1 MPKDFENRVALVTG
15 GAGAG
20 IGSHSVRR
28 LANDGASVAVVDI
41 HERRCRTVADEI
53 AKETG
58 ARVLPF
64 PGDIADRERM
74 KAVIAEIE
82 SSLGPVDVLVNNA
95 AENVLAPIRE
105 FAMDDWDRVLDVDL
119 TAAFHLTRILL
130 PGMIERRR
138 GAIVN
143 ISSIAG
149 WLGDANE
156 GREAPYVRL
165 REVRAVRPH
174 AQRRV
179 RRRAVRR
186 ALQRDRTGPH
196 LVEVRRPLRRAVPPR
211 HRENAAAALRQAR
224 RGCRARRVPRVGPL
238 GVHHGRGDQHQRR
251 LVHAAM
257 IAGGAHA

>member
-20 IGSHSVRR
+20 IGSHTVRR
-28 LANDGASVAVVDI
+28 IACDGGAVAVVDI
-41 HERRCRTVADEI
+41 HERRCRSVADEI

-74 KAVIAEIE
+74 TTVIAEIE
-82 SSLGPVDVLVNNA
+82 SSLGSIDVLVNNA

-105 FAMDDWDRVLDVDL
+105 FTMHDWDRVLDVDL
-119 TAAFHLTRILL
+119 TAAFNLTRMLL

-156 GREAPYVRL
+156 GREAPYACAKAALFGLTRSVAFEGGPFGVRCN
-165 REVRAVRPH
+165 AVAPGLIWSKFVARYEEQFKP
-174 AQRRV
+174 
-179 RRRAVRR
+179 
-186 ALQRDRTGPH
+186 DIEKT
-196 LVEVRRPLRRAVPPR
+196 PLRRFGKPEEVA
-211 HRENAAAALRQAR
+211 E
-224 RGCRARRVPRVGPL
+224 
-238 GVHHGRGDQHQRR
+238 
-251 LVHAAM
+251 LVAFLASDRSAF
-257 IAGGAHA
+257 ITGEAINISGGWYMRP

>member
-1 MPKDFENRVALVTG
+1 MTKDFDNRVALVTG

-20 IGSHSVRR
+20 IGSHTVRR
-28 LANDGASVAVVDI
+28 IATDGGAVAIVDI
-41 HERRCRTVADEI
+41 HERRCRSVAEEV

-74 KAVIAEIE
+74 TAVIAEVE

-95 AENVLAPIRE
+95 AENVLAPIRD
-105 FAMDDWDRVLDVDL
+105 FTMSDWDRVLDVDL
-119 TAAFHLTRILL
+119 TAAFHLTRMLL

-156 GREAPYVRL
+156 GREAPYACAKAALFGLTRSVAFEGGPFGVRCN
-165 REVRAVRPH
+165 AVAPGLIWSKFVARYEEQFRP
-174 AQRRV
+174 
-179 RRRAVRR
+179 
-186 ALQRDRTGPH
+186 DIEKT
-196 LVEVRRPLRRAVPPR
+196 PLRRFGKPEEVA
-211 HRENAAAALRQAR
+211 E
-224 RGCRARRVPRVGPL
+224 
-238 GVHHGRGDQHQRR
+238 
-251 LVHAAM
+251 LVAFLASDRSAF
-257 IAGGAHA
+257 ITGEAINISGGWYMRP

>member
-1 MPKDFENRVALVTG
+1 MPKDFENKVALVTG

-20 IGSHSVRR
+20 IGSHTVRR
-28 LANDGASVAVVDI
+28 IAIDGGAVAVVDI
-41 HERRCRTVADEI
+41 HERRCRSVAEEI

-74 KAVIAEIE
+74 TAVIAEIE

-105 FAMDDWDRVLDVDL
+105 FTMQDWDRVLDVDL
-119 TAAFHLTRILL
+119 TAAFNLTRMLL

-156 GREAPYVRL
+156 GREAPYACAKAALFGLTRSVAFEGGPFGVRCN
-165 REVRAVRPH
+165 AVAPGLIWSKFVARYEEQFRP
-174 AQRRV
+174 
-179 RRRAVRR
+179 
-186 ALQRDRTGPH
+186 DIDKT
-196 LVEVRRPLRRAVPPR
+196 PLRRFGKPEEVA
-211 HRENAAAALRQAR
+211 E
-224 RGCRARRVPRVGPL
+224 
-238 GVHHGRGDQHQRR
+238 
-251 LVHAAM
+251 LVAFLASDRSAF
-257 IAGGAHA
+257 ITGEAINISGGWYMRP

>member
-1 MPKDFENRVALVTG
+1 MSKDFENKVALVTG

-20 IGSHSVRR
+20 IGSHTVRR
-28 LANDGASVAVVDI
+28 IASDGGSVAIVDI
-41 HERRCRTVADEI
+41 HEKRCRQVAEDV

-74 KAVIAEIE
+74 TAVIAEIE
-82 SSLGPVDVLVNNA
+82 ASLGPVDVLVNNA

-105 FAMDDWDRVLDVDL
+105 FTMSDWDRVLGVDL
-119 TAAFHLTRILL
+119 TAAFHLTRMLL

-156 GREAPYVRL
+156 GREAPYACAKAALFGLTRSVAFEGGPFGVRCN
-165 REVRAVRPH
+165 AVAPGLIWSKFVARYEEQFRP
-174 AQRRV
+174 
-179 RRRAVRR
+179 
-186 ALQRDRTGPH
+186 DIEKT
-196 LVEVRRPLRRAVPPR
+196 PLRRFGKPEEVA
-211 HRENAAAALRQAR
+211 E
-224 RGCRARRVPRVGPL
+224 
-238 GVHHGRGDQHQRR
+238 
-251 LVHAAM
+251 LVAFLASDRSAF
-257 IAGGAHA
+257 ITGEAINISGGWYMRP

>member
-1 MPKDFENRVALVTG
+1 MPKDFENKVALVTG

-20 IGSHSVRR
+20 IGSHTVRR
-28 LANDGASVAVVDI
+28 IAIDGGAVAVVDI
-41 HERRCRTVADEI
+41 HERRCRSVAEEI

-74 KAVIAEIE
+74 TAVIAEIE

-105 FAMDDWDRVLDVDL
+105 FTMQDWDRVLDVDL
-119 TAAFHLTRILL
+119 TAAFNLTRMLL
-130 PGMIERRR
+130 PGMIARRR

-156 GREAPYVRL
+156 GREAPYACAKAALFGLTRSVAFEGGPFGVRCN
-165 REVRAVRPH
+165 AVAPGLIWSKFVARYEEQFRP
-174 AQRRV
+174 
-179 RRRAVRR
+179 
-186 ALQRDRTGPH
+186 DIEKT
-196 LVEVRRPLRRAVPPR
+196 PLRRFGKPEEVA
-211 HRENAAAALRQAR
+211 E
-224 RGCRARRVPRVGPL
+224 
-238 GVHHGRGDQHQRR
+238 
-251 LVHAAM
+251 LVAFLASDRSAF
-257 IAGGAHA
+257 ITGEAINISGGWYMRP

>member
-1 MPKDFENRVALVTG
+1 MPKDFENKVALVTG

-20 IGSHSVRR
+20 IGSHTVRR
-28 LANDGASVAVVDI
+28 IAIDGGAVAVVDI
-41 HERRCRTVADEI
+41 HERRCRSVAEEI

-74 KAVIAEIE
+74 TAVIAEIE

-105 FAMDDWDRVLDVDL
+105 FTMQDWDRVLDVDL
-119 TAAFHLTRILL
+119 TAAFNLTRMLL

-156 GREAPYVRL
+156 GREAPYACAKAALFGLTRSVAFEGGPFGVRCN
-165 REVRAVRPH
+165 AVAPGLIWSKFVARYEEQFRP
-174 AQRRV
+174 
-179 RRRAVRR
+179 
-186 ALQRDRTGPH
+186 DIEKT
-196 LVEVRRPLRRAVPPR
+196 PLRRFGKPEEVA
-211 HRENAAAALRQAR
+211 E
-224 RGCRARRVPRVGPL
+224 
-238 GVHHGRGDQHQRR
+238 
-251 LVHAAM
+251 LVAFLASDRSAF
-257 IAGGAHA
+257 ITGEAINISGGWYMRP

>member
-20 IGSHSVRR
+20 IGSHTVRR
-28 LANDGASVAVVDI
+28 IARDGGAVAVVDI
-41 HERRCRTVADEI
+41 HERRCRSVAEQV
-53 AKETG
+53 AQETG

-74 KAVIAEIE
+74 KAVVSEIE
-82 SSLGPVDVLVNNA
+82 SSLGPIDVLVNNA

-105 FAMDDWDRVLDVDL
+105 FTMKDWDRVLDVDL
-119 TAAFHLTRILL
+119 TAPFHLTRLLL

-156 GREAPYVRL
+156 GREAPYASAKAALFSLTRSVAFEGGPFGVRCNAVAPGL
-165 REVRAVRPH
+165 IWTKFVARYADQFQPEV
-174 AQRRV
+174 
-179 RRRAVRR
+179 
-186 ALQRDRTGPH
+186 DRT
-196 LVEVRRPLRRAVPPR
+196 PLRRYGQPEEVA
-211 HRENAAAALRQAR
+211 E
-224 RGCRARRVPRVGPL
+224 
-238 GVHHGRGDQHQRR
+238 
-251 LVHAAM
+251 LVAFLASDRSAF
-257 IAGGAHA
+257 ITGEAINISGGWYMRP

>member
-20 IGSHSVRR
+20 IGSHTVRR
-28 LANDGASVAVVDI
+28 IAIDGGAVAVVDI
-41 HERRCRTVADEI
+41 HERRCRSVAEDI

-74 KAVIAEIE
+74 TAVIAEIE

-105 FAMDDWDRVLDVDL
+105 FTMTDWDRVLDVDL
-119 TAAFHLTRILL
+119 TAAFNLTRMLL

-156 GREAPYVRL
+156 GREAPYACAKAALFGLTRSVAFEGGPFGVRCN
-165 REVRAVRPH
+165 AVAPGLIWSKFVARYEEQFRP
-174 AQRRV
+174 
-179 RRRAVRR
+179 
-186 ALQRDRTGPH
+186 DIEKT
-196 LVEVRRPLRRAVPPR
+196 PLRRFGKPEEVA
-211 HRENAAAALRQAR
+211 E
-224 RGCRARRVPRVGPL
+224 
-238 GVHHGRGDQHQRR
+238 
-251 LVHAAM
+251 LVAFLASDRSAF
-257 IAGGAHA
+257 ITGEAINISGGWYMRP